1 MVKPMPQRIATPN
14 TWPQLAPWGRAAM
27 PIFTAS
33 QVRPNTPTALPSNRP
48 TAMPIGTSWVKLS
61 TVTPLKDRPALAK
74 ANSGRMP

>member
-1 MVKPMPQRIATPN
+1 
-14 TWPQLAPWGRAAM
+14 M

-33 QVRPNTPTALPSNRP
+33 QVRPNTPSILPSNRP

-61 TVTPLKDRPALAK
+61 TVTPLRDRPALAK